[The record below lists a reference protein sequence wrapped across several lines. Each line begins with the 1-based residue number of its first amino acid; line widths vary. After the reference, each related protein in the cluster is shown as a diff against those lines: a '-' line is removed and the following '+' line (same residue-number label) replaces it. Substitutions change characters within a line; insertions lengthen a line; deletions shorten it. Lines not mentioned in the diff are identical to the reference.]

1 MTFVL
6 NEKGEPIMPCD
17 NVVARLLLKNKQ
29 AKVVK
34 TYPFVIKMLV
44 ETTDFKQDL
53 IEAEDTGS
61 SKIGSAVVNSSNEV
75 IYLSETE
82 IRNNITEKMKRRA
95 KYRRNRRNRKTRYRK
110 CRFLNRK
117 NSTKTGRFSPTMTS
131 KINAHLKELK
141 FIRKILPIT
150 ETRIET
156 ANFDPHAL
164 KNPEVLKDLKLYQ
177 EGYNYGF
184 ANTKAYVLDRDNYR
198 CQNKKCTS
206 KCKKLEVHHIIFRSN
221 NGSDEALNLITLCK
235 VCHDDLHSNKLIL
248 NLKGKKKGT
257 LKHATQ
263 MNSIRIQLMKSLPNA
278 IETYGFVTK
287 EHRKKMNLPK
297 EHFFDAVAIASKN
310 KDISFRTDEIIY
322 KKCVS
327 KGDYQLAK
335 GVRSEQKINTGKIN
349 GFRKFDKVNFKGENY
364 FIKGRMTSGYAILM
378 GIDNQKIDLKPIPK
392 FENLKRIS
400 ARKTWLIDIKKLNLQ
415 NEK

>member
-6 NEKGEPIMPCD
+6 NEKGEPMMPCE

-34 TYPFVIKMLV
+34 TYPFIIKMLT
-44 ETTDFKQDL
+44 ETTDFKQEL

-82 IRNNITEKMKRRA
+82 IRNDIADKMKRRA

-117 NSTKTGRFSPTMTS
+117 NSKKTGRFSPTMTS
-131 KINAHLKELK
+131 KINAHLKESK
-141 FIRKILPIT
+141 FIHKILPIT
-150 ETRIET
+150 ESRIET

-184 ANTKAYVLDRDNYR
+184 ANTKAYILDRDNYR
-198 CQNKKCTS
+198 CQNKKCIS
-206 KCKKLEVHHIIFRSN
+206 KCKKLEVHHIVFRRN
-221 NGSDEALNLITLCK
+221 NGSDEASNLITLCK
-235 VCHDDLHSNKLIL
+235 VCHDDLHAEKLIL
-248 NLKGKKKGT
+248 NLKGKKKGA

-263 MNSIRIQLMKSLPNA
+263 MNSIRIQLMKMLPNA

-287 EHRKKMNLPK
+287 EHRQKMNLPK

-327 KGDYQLAK
+327 KGDYQRAK
-335 GVRSEQKINTGKIN
+335 GVRSQLKIPVGKIQ
-349 GFRKFDKVNFKGENY
+349 GFRKFDTVKFRGGNY
-364 FIKGRMTSGYAILM
+364 FIKGRMTIGYVFLM
-378 GIDNQKIDLKPIPK
+378 GIDSQNIKFKPMPK

-400 ARKTWLIDIKKLNLQ
+400 ARKTWLIDIKKLNIR
-415 NEK
+415 